1 MRHHGHLR
9 QRGDFIVYLENGHL
23 KRENRMSQISY
34 GGRSSSSG
42 PRIFLIFAATI
53 AAITTTYYWGDI
65 KASKMLA
72 AYPDTPRTVKSAGP
86 DYVSSLRAKLTRAQQ
101 KVNELTRDAPPA
113 DRQTKAEEKEQWEQG
128 KFHLHKHVRKLNV
141 MLKEKV
147 DELAELAQ
155 KLKDKDEKLKK
166 YLKGEELD
174 AYSDEDRAGLDV
186 LTEGGEV

>member
-1 MRHHGHLR
+1 
-9 QRGDFIVYLENGHL
+9 
-23 KRENRMSQISY
+23 MSQISY

-42 PRIFLIFAATI
+42 PRIFLIFAAAI
-53 AAITTTYYWGDI
+53 AAITTTYHWGDI

-72 AYPDTPRTVKSAGP
+72 AYPDTPRTVKGTGP
-86 DYVSSLRAKLTRAQQ
+86 DYVSSIRAQLNRAQQ

-113 DRQTKAEEKEQWEQG
+113 DRQTKAEEKEQWEKG
-128 KFHLHKHVRKLNV
+128 KFHLHEHIRKLNI
-141 MLKEKV
+141 MLKDGAE
-147 DELAELAQ
+147 EMAELVQ
-155 KLKDKDEKLKK
+155 KLKDKDEKLKE

>member
-1 MRHHGHLR
+1 
-9 QRGDFIVYLENGHL
+9 
-23 KRENRMSQISY
+23 MSQISY

-72 AYPDTPRTVKSAGP
+72 AYPDTPRTVKSTGP
-86 DYVSSLRAKLTRAQQ
+86 DYVSSLKAKLNRAQQ
-101 KVNELTRDAPPA
+101 HISELTRDAPPA
-113 DRQTKAEEKEQWEQG
+113 DRQTKAEEKEQWEKG
-128 KFHLHKHVRKLNV
+128 KFHLHEHIRKLNI
-141 MLKEKV
+141 MLKDGAE
-147 DELAELAQ
+147 EMAELVQ
-155 KLKDKDEKLKK
+155 KLKDKDEKLKE

-174 AYSDEDRAGLDV
+174 SYTDEDRAGLDV